1 MTVLVQLKLIYCFHN
16 NECIISVK
24 HFISYLGF
32 EKQSVPVIGLEEYWQ
47 YRFKVDAST
56 VKGNATSNMSR
67 TIRTK
72 QGGELFFINVQG
84 KSFIIKIGPYSSY
97 IITDSFVYTLSRGK
111 NVNFIYFLVKHIIIL
126 YIL

>member
-24 HFISYLGF
+24 HCISYLGF
-32 EKQSVPVIGLEEYWQ
+32 EKQSIPVVGLEEYWQ

-56 VKGNATSNMSR
+56 VKGNATSNISS

-84 KSFIIKIGPYSSY
+84 KGVIIKIGRYSSY
-97 IITDSFVYTLSRGK
+97 IISDSFVYTLSREK
-111 NVNFIYFLVKHIIIL
+111 M
-126 YIL
+126 

>member
-16 NECIISVK
+16 NECILSVK

-56 VKGNATSNMSR
+56 VKGNATSNISS

-84 KSFIIKIGPYSSY
+84 KSVIIKIGPYSSY
-97 IITDSFVYTLSRGK
+97 IITDSFVYTLSREK

-126 YIL
+126 

>member
-1 MTVLVQLKLIYCFHN
+1 MTVLVHLKLIYCFHN

-32 EKQSVPVIGLEEYWQ
+32 EKQSVPVIGLDEYWQ
-47 YRFKVDAST
+47 YRFKVNAST
-56 VKGNATSNMSR
+56 VKGNAISNISS

-72 QGGELFFINVQG
+72 QGGELFFINVQE
-84 KSFIIKIGPYSSY
+84 KSVIIKIGPYSSY
-97 IITDSFVYTLSRGK
+97 ITDSFVYTLSREK

-126 YIL
+126 

>member
-32 EKQSVPVIGLEEYWQ
+32 EKQSVPVIGLDEYWQ

-56 VKGNATSNMSR
+56 VKGNATSNISS
-67 TIRTK
+67 TFRTK
-72 QGGELFFINVQG
+72 QGGELFFINVQE
-84 KSFIIKIGPYSSY
+84 KSVIIKIGPYSSY
-97 IITDSFVYTLSRGK
+97 ITDSFVYTLSREK

-126 YIL
+126 